1 MTKTFIKI
9 GDEERDASELTI
21 PKDRIFRNAWQFN
34 GNAVEID
41 MVKARDIHRENLR
54 RERKPLLE
62 DLDVEFMLALERGE
76 DTSIIA
82 AKKQKLR
89 DVTEDPKIEA
99 ADTPT
104 KLKNLTLAKLTGA

>member
-1 MTKTFIKI
+1 MTKTLIQI
-9 GDEERDASELTI
+9 DGEARDASELTV
-21 PKDRIFRNAWQFN
+21 PKDRTFRNAWQFN

-54 RERKPLLE
+54 RERAPLLE
-62 DLDVEFMLALERGE
+62 DLDVEFMLALERSEG
-76 DTSIIA
+76 TSAIV

-99 ADTPT
+99 ADTPA
-104 KLKNLTLAKLTGA
+104 KLKNLTLAKLIGA